1 MYRRPSY
8 SKPIREVGPRKYK
21 TRKPKRSSELLE
33 VATPDPV
40 CVSKTTPILN
50 AVKLMSEKNFR
61 RLPVVDAGSKKL
73 IGMLTSTDI
82 VNYFGGGDKYQLVE
96 KRYYG
101 NLYRALNAPVEMIM
115 HSPPISVYE
124 DSSIDDVIEIMLK
137 KNIGG
142 IPIVDENEVLKAIIT
157 ERDILRILSGTRI
170 GSPISEIM
178 SKDVISISENAP
190 LMKACRTMIEF
201 GFRRLPAL
209 NEKFQLTGILTS
221 MDVVKFFASE
231 MIFKMAKLP
240 QLLELLQT
248 PVNRIMTPFVIT
260 AGETMTIS
268 EALELMTKHNIGAL
282 PIISEK
288 RTIVG
293 IVTERDVMVKLIELS

>member
-8 SKPIREVGPRKYK
+8 SKPVKEVGPRKYRSK
-21 TRKPKRSSELLE
+21 KPERPSELLE
-33 VATPDPV
+33 VATLNPV
-40 CVSKTTPILN
+40 CVSKTTPVIN
-50 AVKLMSEKNFR
+50 AVKLLSEKNFR

-82 VNYFGGGDKYQLVE
+82 VNYFGGGDKYKIVE

-101 NLYRALNAPVEMIM
+101 NLYKALNAPIEMIM
-115 HSPPISVYE
+115 HTPPIFVYE
-124 DSSIDDVIEIMLK
+124 DASIDDVIEIMLK
-137 KNIGG
+137 HNIGG
-142 IPIVDENEVLKAIIT
+142 VPIVDKDDILKAIIT

-178 SKDVISISENAP
+178 SRDVISISENAP

-221 MDVVKFFASE
+221 MDIVKFFASE
-231 MIFKMAKLP
+231 MAFRIAKLP
-240 QLLELLQT
+240 QLSELLQT

-268 EALELMTKHNIGAL
+268 EALELMTRNNIGAL

-288 RTIVG
+288 RTIIG
-293 IVTERDVMVKLIELS
+293 IVTERDIMVKLIELS